1 MFVDQPLEKE
11 KMLSNIGLPELLV
24 VLVIALLLFGTRLP
38 AVGRSLG
45 EGIKNFKKGLNTQD
59 DEDDKKVDANESS
72 QSAGADR
79 KVLASEKNPEKL
91 NSERQNVSDVVD
103 VEHKDVHRS

>member
-1 MFVDQPLEKE
+1 
-11 KMLSNIGLPELLV
+11 MLSNIGLPELLV

-45 EGIKNFKKGLNTQD
+45 EGIKNFKKGLNAQD
-59 DEDDKKVDANESS
+59 DEDDKKPEAKDSA
-72 QSAGADR
+72 QSAAADR
-79 KVLASEKNPEKL
+79 KVLASEKSPEKL
-91 NSERQNVSDVVD
+91 NADRQNASDVVD

>member
-1 MFVDQPLEKE
+1 
-11 KMLSNIGLPELLV
+11 MLSNIGLPELLV

-45 EGIKNFKKGLNTQD
+45 EGIKNFKKGLNGQ
-59 DEDDKKVDANESS
+59 DEDEDTTADRNEG
-72 QSAGADR
+72 SAPSKER
-79 KVLASEKNPEKL
+79 KVLASEKSPEKL
-91 NSERQNVSDVVD
+91 HAERQQSAEVVD